1 MDLNE
6 YLVEKLVQARLAEL
20 RADAAPRR
28 WLPPPSVDG
37 PSPARSFRARLLD
50 SARWFVNVPRPPA
63 PLSPRSGARGT
74 RGPYSSETANLT
86 EARAL
91 LAALS

>member
-50 SARWFVNVPRPPA
+50 SALVRQRAAPPRTALPSERRPRNPRP
-63 PLSPRSGARGT
+63 
-74 RGPYSSETANLT
+74 
-86 EARAL
+86 L
-91 LAALS
+91 L